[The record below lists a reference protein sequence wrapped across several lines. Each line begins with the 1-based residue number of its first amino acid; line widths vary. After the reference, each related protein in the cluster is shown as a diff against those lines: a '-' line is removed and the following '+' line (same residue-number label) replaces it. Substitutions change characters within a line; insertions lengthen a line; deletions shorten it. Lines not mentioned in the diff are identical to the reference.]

1 MQPRHRNA
9 LGEIAVANEPDRAE
23 DETAHKL
30 MLAGM
35 ELFGQYGFK
44 GTTTRMIAE
53 AADSNIGSI
62 AYYFDNKTG
71 LYHAIARHIAQ
82 RMRDVFGFNDERP
95 PTEASDR
102 DQALAQLE
110 LIVRRMVRQFAQAP
124 EARRWLMLVIREQAN
139 PSEAF
144 DILYEETFERVH
156 VHLTRLIAVV
166 MDRSPDEHR
175 VIIEAHTI
183 MGQIVFFLVGRF
195 PLLRRLGLEGEFP
208 PEVVDT
214 AEQVVISHLHA
225 LAFTTKG

>member
-1 MQPRHRNA
+1 MAKDP
-9 LGEIAVANEPDRAE
+9 GRAE

-30 MLAGM
+30 IRAGM

-71 LYHAIARHIAQ
+71 LYLAIARHIAK
-82 RMRDVFGFNDERP
+82 RMREVFGFQEDQAAPGPLE
-95 PTEASDR
+95 R
-102 DQALAQLE
+102 DQALEQLE
-110 LIVRRMVRQFAQAP
+110 IIVRRMVRQFAEAP
-124 EARRWLMLVIREQAN
+124 EARRWLMLVIREQAD
-139 PSEAF
+139 PTEAF
-144 DILYEETFERVH
+144 DILYEETFERIH
-156 VHLTRLIAVV
+156 VRLTRLIAVV

-183 MGQIVFFLVGRF
+183 LGQIVFFLVGRF

-208 PEVVDT
+208 ADIVST
-214 AEQVVISHLHA
+214 AEQVVISHLHS
-225 LAFTTKG
+225 LEPK